1 MKRKPLTLA
10 LLGMMAALSV
20 QPAVAGTRHVTV
32 KTQRHVMSERA
43 RNANVYLPSP
53 AVTYPAAQTP
63 YFDFDEPLWPRRS
76 GGG

>member
-20 QPAVAGTRHVTV
+20 QPAVAGTRHVTA
-32 KTQRHVMSERA
+32 KTLRHVMSKRA
-43 RNANVYLPSP
+43 RNANAYLPPP